1 MAQRFCPNCGGELQY
16 QEAEICP
23 KCGVRIKEP
32 PLPVQDKY
40 AGFWIRFGA
49 YLIDGIVCAV
59 VIYGSLFM
67 VILLGAA
74 LTPGS
79 YSSYYSPYSSGTS
92 PVTGLLV
99 ILWFVFVIVF
109 SWLYYAYQESSPAQA
124 TLGKQAVG
132 VVVTD
137 TEGNRISLGKATG
150 RWLAKILSALILCIG
165 FIMIGFTDQKQG
177 LHDMIASTRVVYKN
191 R

>member
-1 MAQRFCPNCGGELQY
+1 M
-16 QEAEICP
+16 
-23 KCGVRIKEP
+23 
-32 PLPVQDKY
+32 PVQDKY

-49 YLIDGIVCAV
+49 YLIDGIICAV
-59 VIYGSLFM
+59 VIYGSLFI

-74 LTPGS
+74 LSPGS

-99 ILWFVFVIVF
+99 ILWFIFAIVF

-132 VVVTD
+132 IIVTD

>member
-1 MAQRFCPNCGGELQY
+1 MAQRFCPNCGGELQF

-32 PLPVQDKY
+32 PMPVQDKY

-49 YLIDGIVCAV
+49 YLIDGIICAV
-59 VIYGSLFM
+59 VIYGSLFI

-74 LTPGS
+74 LSPGS

-99 ILWFVFVIVF
+99 ILWFIFAIVF

-132 VVVTD
+132 IIVTD

>member
-1 MAQRFCPNCGGELQY
+1 MAQRFCPNCGGELQF

-23 KCGVRIKEP
+23 KCGVRIKAP
-32 PLPVQDKY
+32 PLPAQDKY

-49 YLIDGIVCAV
+49 YLIDGIICAV
-59 VIYGSLFM
+59 VIYGSLFI

-109 SWLYYAYQESSPAQA
+109 SWLYYAYQESSAAQA

-132 VVVTD
+132 VIVTD
-137 TEGNRISLGKATG
+137 AEGNRISLGKATG
-150 RWLAKILSALILCIG
+150 RWLAKILSALIFCIG

>member
-1 MAQRFCPNCGGELQY
+1 MAQRFCPNCGGELQF

-32 PLPVQDKY
+32 PMPVQDKY

-49 YLIDGIVCAV
+49 YLIDGIICAV
-59 VIYGSLFM
+59 VVYGSLFI

-79 YSSYYSPYSSGTS
+79 YSSYYSPYSSS
-92 PVTGLLV
+92 NYAAMGLLF
-99 ILWFVFVIVF
+99 ILWFIFIIIF
-109 SWLYYAYQESSPAQA
+109 TWLYYAYQESSPAQA

-132 VVVTD
+132 IIVTD

>member
-1 MAQRFCPNCGGELQY
+1 M
-16 QEAEICP
+16 
-23 KCGVRIKEP
+23 
-32 PLPVQDKY
+32 PVQDKY

-49 YLIDGIVCAV
+49 YLIDGIICAV
-59 VIYGSLFM
+59 VVYGSLFI

-79 YSSYYSPYSSGTS
+79 YSSYYSPYSSS
-92 PVTGLLV
+92 NYAAMGLLF
-99 ILWFVFVIVF
+99 ILWCIFIIIFT
-109 SWLYYAYQESSPAQA
+109 WLYYAYQESSPAQA

-132 VVVTD
+132 IIVTD